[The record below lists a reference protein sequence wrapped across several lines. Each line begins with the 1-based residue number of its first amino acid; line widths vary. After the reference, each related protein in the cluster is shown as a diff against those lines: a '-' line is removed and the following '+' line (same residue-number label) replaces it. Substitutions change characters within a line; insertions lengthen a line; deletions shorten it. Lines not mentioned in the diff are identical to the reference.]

1 MKKGF
6 NEDAFMAY
14 LEYTFP
20 NVFAGNSSSFVRE
33 MVANLI
39 EYAHK
44 YEQVSKD
51 QFCVFV

>member
-33 MVANLI
+33 MVA
-39 EYAHK
+39 
-44 YEQVSKD
+44 V
-51 QFCVFV
+51 